1 MIKGCR
7 KNMIFVKCDRDSS
20 FESAYFIMKSDAV
33 VEGCPE
39 GDLLAEAE
47 KIINNS
53 LMNYEKDGKKKRQR
67 RIKSEKKGHRAL
79 IPFAAGAT
87 VGSAAGLIWLFF

>member
-7 KNMIFVKCDRDSS
+7 KNMIFVKCGEESC
-20 FESAYFIMKSDAV
+20 FESAYFIMKNGVSDK
-33 VEGCPE
+33 EPSD

-53 LMNYEKDGKKKRQR
+53 LL
-67 RIKSEKKGHRAL
+67 KSEKDKRSKKQRGGNKKFRVF

-87 VGSAAGLIWLFF
+87 VGSAAGLIWLFI

>member
-7 KNMIFVKCDRDSS
+7 KNMIFVRCGEESC
-20 FESAYFIMKSDAV
+20 FESAYFIMRNGASD
-33 VEGCPE
+33 ERRSE

-47 KIINNS
+47 KIINES
-53 LMNYEKDGKKKRQR
+53 LV
-67 RIKSEKKGHRAL
+67 KSEKNGKNKRQKGEKKSFRAL

-87 VGSAAGLIWLFF
+87 VGSAAGLIWLFL

>member
-7 KNMIFVKCDRDSS
+7 KNMIFVRCGEESC
-20 FESAYFIMKSDAV
+20 FESAYFIMKNSAAG
-33 VEGCPE
+33 EGTSE

-47 KIINNS
+47 KIINES
-53 LMNYEKDGKKKRQR
+53 LV
-67 RIKSEKKGHRAL
+67 KSEKNGKNKKQKGEKKSFRVL

-87 VGSAAGLIWLFF
+87 VGSAAGLIWLFL